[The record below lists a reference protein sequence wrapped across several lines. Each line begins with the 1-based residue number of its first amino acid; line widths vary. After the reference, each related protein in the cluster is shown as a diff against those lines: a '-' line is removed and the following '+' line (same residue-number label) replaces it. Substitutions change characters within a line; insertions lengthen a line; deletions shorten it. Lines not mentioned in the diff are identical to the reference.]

1 MNRAPIYATNATLLS
16 QTSSKEKFDEIQ
28 QPAVIRPPIR
38 NAYNSEY
45 EYNEAVK
52 VGISFAIE
60 NNLQYIHY

>member
-1 MNRAPIYATNATLLS
+1 MNRAPIYATLKS

-28 QPAVIRPPIR
+28 QPAVIRSPIR

-52 VGISFAIE
+52 IGITYANE
-60 NNLQYIHY
+60 NTLQYIQ